1 MQDMEKLQLFAVA
14 GDPISHSL
22 SPKMMNRAMKIT
34 DFHGHYMC
42 LAADSVDDIF
52 SVMEFLEMS
61 GCNITAPFKTSVS
74 EKLDQFDTR
83 VQKTGSA
90 NLVVRQGDEWVG
102 FNTDVNGICQSL
114 KEYKGDFQACPVL
127 IIGYGG
133 AAYAAAYACQMM
145 EMEKYVTGID
155 VEKIAE
161 FSGKTGCIPIDIE
174 EIQQAVDGADVI
186 ISTIPKNTHLL
197 NQVTFGE
204 QQIVLDCSY
213 SNAGLES
220 KVTSRNAFYIS
231 GKRWLLYQGCPSYK
245 MFTNLDA
252 PFEEMAQAVQEEVA
266 PPKIFSIVATSER
279 LLHTVTAHLT
289 GFEHGVIM
297 NLTEDACSCR
307 KLRKRIRKAKQSY
320 AIVIATTDMLEK
332 SDYYDF
338 IKDETFCFFLVSG
351 KEEEKEKTLQHIHVV
366 DVLAPTVAKTG
377 AQVGGRIK
385 KEIENICPL

>member
-22 SPKMMNRAMKIT
+22 SPKMMNRAMKVN

-74 EKLDQFDTR
+74 EKLDQFDAR
-83 VQKTGSA
+83 VQKIGSA

-297 NLTEDACSCR
+297 DLTEDACSCR
-307 KLRKRIRKAKQSY
+307 KLKKRIRKAKQSY
-320 AIVIATTDMLEK
+320 VIVMATTDMLEK

-351 KEEEKEKTLQHIHVV
+351 KEGEKEKNLQHIRAV
-366 DVLAPTVAKTG
+366 DVLVPTAAKTG